1 MNTKQIISSVALTSL
16 MALGANAQAENPF
29 SAKCM
34 DSGYQNTTECKK
46 AEAKCGEGK
55 CGGASTTDKKSDA
68 KCGEGK
74 CGA

>member
-1 MNTKQIISSVALTSL
+1 MNTKQIVSSVALTSL
-16 MALGANAQAENPF
+16 MALGASAHAESPF

-34 DSGYQNTTECKK
+34 DSGYQNTSECKK
-46 AEAKCGEGK
+46 ADAKCGEGK
-55 CGGASTTDKKSDA
+55 CGGTADKKSDA